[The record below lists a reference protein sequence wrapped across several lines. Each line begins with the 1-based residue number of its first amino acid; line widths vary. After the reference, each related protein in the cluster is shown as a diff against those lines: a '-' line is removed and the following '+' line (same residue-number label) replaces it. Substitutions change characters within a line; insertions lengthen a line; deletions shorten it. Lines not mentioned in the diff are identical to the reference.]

1 MVIID
6 DSADLLRLLENDADF
21 RRDVRRWILTEELL
35 AVPARIDALESQQTR
50 MGDLL
55 VKVVEMQSAMRDRM
69 DAFEKR
75 MDEFSERMDAFSERM
90 DGFALE
96 MLTMNRR
103 LGTLEDRVGTLWG
116 RDLEERL
123 AMEFDGIYYRE
134 FGLIRTDLAW
144 SAFGGSG
151 NFPQG
156 GAVAF
161 RDRMRGAV
169 DDGVID
175 YDEFIRLT
183 SADAIGRGFVRAT
196 YQGVWLV
203 TEASG
208 AIGLEYVTRTRDRA
222 DILGRVET
230 DEVRAFVYGYR
241 IGDSVRAAAE
251 KFGVAVAL
259 REGSNA
265 G

>member
-21 RRDVRRWILTEELL
+21 RRDVRLWILTEELL
-35 AVPARIDALESQQTR
+35 AVPSRIDALESLQTR

-55 VKVVEMQSAMRDRM
+55 VKVVEMQSDMRDRM

-75 MDEFSERMDAFSERM
+75 MDEFAN
-90 DGFALE
+90 E
-96 MLTMNRR
+96 MRVVHRR
-103 LGTLEDRVGTLWG
+103 LGRLEDWVGTLWG
-116 RDLEERL
+116 RDLEGRL
-123 AMEFDGIYYRE
+123 AMEFDGICYRE

-144 SAFGGSG
+144 SAFWGSG

-156 GAVAF
+156 GATAF

-169 DDGVID
+169 EDGAID

-183 SADAIGRGFVRAT
+183 SADAIGRGFVKET
-196 YQGVWLV
+196 YEGVWLV
-203 TEASG
+203 AEASG
-208 AIGLEYVTRTRDRA
+208 AIGLEDVTRARDRA
-222 DILGRVET
+222 DILARVEAG
-230 DEVRAFVYGYR
+230 EVRAFVYGYR

-251 KFGVAVAL
+251 KFEVAVAL
-259 REGSNA
+259 RAQPNA
-265 G
+265 D